1 MAAFDP
7 TSIKV
12 CVDRIHPRD
21 LDILDRA
28 AQTRS
33 AEDEDRLR
41 MAIVTGKKWDPG
53 RTITVSFLDGLPEV
67 QERVVHFA
75 RMWEDHAN
83 LRLNFGNHTPAE
95 VRISFED
102 VGSWSYLGVD
112 ALGIR
117 DDLPTMNYG
126 WLAPE
131 VSDREYE
138 RVVIHEFGHAF
149 GAIHEHQHPDQ
160 GIPWDKEK
168 VYAYYMGPPNNWTRE
183 QVDHNLFRR
192 YSRTITQFSEFDPDS
207 IMLYSVPNELTL
219 GDFEIGW
226 NTTLSDTDKA
236 FIAEAYPGSGTTID
250 AVRIDVGRQPVE
262 ASIGEPGEEDR
273 FVFSVSDSGRY
284 RMETQGFTDVVMT
297 LHGPGTL
304 ENMVAAD
311 DDSGAW
317 LNSRI
322 EANLQPGDYYL
333 SVRHYNERRVGSYKV
348 EVIQDR

>member
-1 MAAFDP
+1 MADLDLA
-7 TSIKV
+7 SIRV
-12 CVDRIHPRD
+12 CIDRIHPRD
-21 LDILDRA
+21 LDALDRA
-28 AQTRS
+28 AQMRS
-33 AEDEDRLR
+33 PEDEDRLR

-53 RTITVSFLDGLPEV
+53 RTITVGFLDGLADV

-75 RMWEDHAN
+75 RMWEEYAN
-83 LRLNFGNHTPAE
+83 LRLDFGRHDSPDI
-95 VRISFED
+95 RISFEE

-117 DDLPTMNYG
+117 EDLATMNYG
-126 WLAPE
+126 WLTPE

-138 RVVIHEFGHAF
+138 RVVVHEFGHAL
-149 GAIHEHQHPDQ
+149 GAIHEHQHPEQ

-168 VYAYYMGPPNNWTRE
+168 VYAYYMGPPNNWTRD

-192 YSRTITQFSEFDPDS
+192 YSKTITQFSEFDPHS
-207 IMLYSVPNELTL
+207 IMLYSVPNELTI

-226 NTTLSDTDKA
+226 NTTLSDTDKT
-236 FIAEAYPGSGTTID
+236 FIGEAYPRAGID
-250 AVRIDVGRQPVE
+250 AVRIDIGSQPVE
-262 ASIGEPGEEDR
+262 ASIGVPGEEDR
-273 FVFSVSDSGRY
+273 FVFNVPESGRY

-304 ENMVAAD
+304 ETMVAAD

-322 EANLQPGDYYL
+322 EANLQPGDYFL
-333 SVRHYNERRVGSYKV
+333 SVRHYSDRRTGNYKV
-348 EVIQDR
+348 EVTKDR